1 MSRPDSSFALRI
13 PIAGLLAWLIPGMGH
28 IYLGFRRRGIILLV
42 TITLTFWTGV
52 AIGGVRGT
60 VDPNNRRAW
69 FAAELCTGINAMA
82 ALYLHHRLGMAKT
95 AAQNRSGKRDYVGHW
110 LSVDV
115 GIHYAGVAG
124 LLNVL
129 VILDAV
135 ARADPT
141 LTGLRQKRAAAE
153 ATS

>member
-1 MSRPDSSFALRI
+1 LSRPDPSFALRI

-69 FAAELCTGINAMA
+69 FVAELCTGVNAIA
-82 ALYLHHRLGMAKT
+82 ALYLHHSLGMAK
-95 AAQNRSGKRDYVGHW
+95 APAQNRSGKQDYVGHW

-141 LTGLRQKRAAAE
+141 LGGLRRKRAAAE

>member
-1 MSRPDSSFALRI
+1 MSRPDETFPMRI

-28 IYLGFRRRGIILLV
+28 IYLGFRRRGLILLV

-60 VDPNNRRAW
+60 VDPTNRRAW
-69 FAAELCTGINAMA
+69 FVAELCVGVNAIA
-82 ALYLHHRLGMAKT
+82 ALYLHDRLGMVPNAS
-95 AAQNRSGKRDYVGHW
+95 QDRSGRREYVGHW
-110 LSVDV
+110 LAVDV

-135 ARADPT
+135 FRADPA
-141 LTGLRQKRAAAE
+141 LAGLRNKRAGGE
-153 ATS
+153 ATL

>member
-1 MSRPDSSFALRI
+1 MRI

-28 IYLGFRRRGIILLV
+28 IYLGFRRRGLILLV
-42 TITLTFWTGV
+42 TITLTFWMGV

-69 FAAELCTGINAMA
+69 FAAELCTGVNALA
-82 ALYLHHRLGMAKT
+82 ALYIHYNLGMVPR
-95 AAQNRSGKRDYVGHW
+95 AAPNRSGRQEYVGHW
-110 LSVDV
+110 LAVDV

-135 ARADPT
+135 ARADPA
-141 LTGLRQKRAAAE
+141 LAGLRKKRRTGE
-153 ATS
+153 TTS